1 MTKLWKRNFGQNT
14 SDVFSISFISL
25 FMDNNKNYI
34 RKIGSDIHS
43 MSFIIGAGFSK
54 NISDKYLSWGELL
67 KDMIHEMYA
76 KEMRSGYMNEWEIID
91 KYGYLGIASEYIRRK
106 GYHEAIDV
114 YIEQR
119 TPVLIC
125 NDEEGKYD
133 LKLGKEIQKDVDVS
147 LHRTLLNMKVKNI
160 YTFNYDNALDVYRDL
175 TYTSERARE
184 IRQSDSNLKQINDIL
199 SKVVSLKS
207 DLASSKGHSSDEYK
221 IADLKEDWDKRYEEI
236 INNPV
241 AQSVYDFQDCKGK
254 TKKEILDE
262 VYNAISLY
270 RQQILE
276 SVIQWNTHKQ
286 DAYFVVKKSGDIT
299 IGDARRNIFKL
310 HGSLRILDNK
320 NECIDYGFDYDNHTQ
335 YIIAQEDYD
344 SYSQKHEAFVDLMR
358 ISLLKDAYCI
368 IGFSCDDP
376 NFLLWI
382 NWVKDIVDR
391 EAAANKEEN
400 FWNKYFINVD
410 NEELAP
416 DKKLLLHN
424 HYIRIV
430 DLYKVYPTASSRKER
445 LLAFFDDINKMRTAK
460 SITNDFWEHFNFN
473 SSNSLQEKNT
483 VVYDKKKVDKIWNL
497 TKDNPFS
504 FFAKPFEYYRFY
516 FLERIRNVIKARQM
530 NESICKSFLMAANQ
544 DNLPLDVVL
553 DDDEVDYMSD
563 FVSSIEDVSL
573 KESYKLLIDEGMVLD
588 NKWRADGSEKTDKS
602 ILTSIMQCLFNFDFE
617 KCSKLIKGWIPHSQ
631 YFRTVRFMILA
642 SLSRGV
648 KKDEL
653 GNILTVHE
661 SNEYNNDQEYMVALE
676 LPLGLH
682 EYFWGDK
689 NFNAKSE
696 EIQSKI
702 EEIVSK
708 NKDVM
713 RLSDYFTRLQ
723 KELRK
728 EEKVMP
734 LGRSGRTM
742 TFGSSDSVTLGAIR
756 ILQVLVKLGFVTRNT
771 FARWVSNE
779 SVYQFVERIYTFYP
793 YPCLYFASQCTNKD
807 FSKRVAQLY
816 SFSSSEEIQKV
827 LPDILVKILRACS
840 SEHLS
845 EESKNTLYIYAT
857 AFIKRVHPKHWRKEF
872 KTLYRKQD
880 LGNRNEREYYETKY
894 TFAQKAVAYMD
905 DSSFS
910 HEIIDSILDK
920 GADMTHSDNALLI
933 AATKNIK
940 ELSTEQ
946 VRKIYSLMDNTTNEP
961 QVFVLFNMRNFMSK
975 RKFYN
980 WLEHLDKKLLKYPSL
995 ILAVSQV
1002 ARQCKRFENL
1012 ALSLLEESD
1021 YLWSTGINES
1031 DGHIVISGTQPID
1044 VDTFDRDVCIK
1055 GDAEIKAFNLIKT
1068 ELALLEKA
1076 QQSRFYEDWFQDWST
1091 EVYSMKLFLV
1101 RHYKSFE
1108 DSKEVDELIKKCEHL
1123 YLCISGQNS
1132 LQEKLVY
1139 QESYKVEEGI
1149 TELMKGVRTY
1159 GINHF
1164 LLEYEIIANLIMQH
1178 NTKALDMCIRH
1189 FSWAIAYKKY
1199 QNFFTSH
1206 NFQQTVLLILHIY
1219 KPYFIGKEVKEWNLH
1234 ANKDAIE
1241 FSMIKMNDWL
1251 KGFGLADSDWNAYQ
1265 PVYFYNEQ

>member
-1 MTKLWKRNFGQNT
+1 
-14 SDVFSISFISL
+14 
-25 FMDNNKNYI
+25 MDNNKNYI

-76 KEMRSGYMNEWEIID
+76 KEMRSGYMNEWEIIE

-184 IRQSDSNLKQINDIL
+184 IRQSDSNLKQINEIL
-199 SKVVSLKS
+199 SNVVSLKN
-207 DLASSKGHSSDEYK
+207 DLDSLKGPSSDEYK
-221 IADLKEDWDKRYEEI
+221 ISDLKEDFDKRYEEI
-236 INNPV
+236 VSNPV
-241 AQSVYDFQDCKGK
+241 AQRVYDFQDCKVK
-254 TKKEILDE
+254 TKEVILDE
-262 VYNAISLY
+262 IYNAISLY

-310 HGSLRILDNK
+310 HGSLRMLDNK
-320 NECIDYGFDYDNHTQ
+320 DEHIDYGFDYDNHTQ

-344 SYSQKHEAFVDLMR
+344 SYNQKHEAFVDLMR

-391 EAAANKEEN
+391 EVATNKEEN
-400 FWNKYFINVD
+400 FWNKYYINVD
-410 NEELAP
+410 NEELEQ
-416 DKKLLLHN
+416 DKKLLLNN
-424 HYIRIV
+424 HYIRVV
-430 DLYKVYPTASSRKER
+430 DLYKVYPTACDRKER
-445 LLAFFDDINKMRTAK
+445 LLAFFDDINKMQTAK

-473 SSNSLQEKNT
+473 SSNSLQGKNT
-483 VVYDKKKVDKIWNL
+483 VVYDKKKIDKVWNL

-504 FFAKPFEYYRFY
+504 FLSKPFEYYRFY
-516 FLERIRNVIKARQM
+516 FLERIRNVIKARLM
-530 NESICKSFLMAANQ
+530 DESICKSFLMAANQ

-553 DDDEVDYMSD
+553 DGDEVAYISD
-563 FVSSIEDVSL
+563 FVSSVDDISL
-573 KESYKLLIDEGMVLD
+573 KDNYKLLIDEGKLLD
-588 NKWRADGSEKTDKS
+588 NEWEADKS
-602 ILTSIMQCLFNFDFE
+602 DNTDQSVLNQITQSLFNFDFE
-617 KCSKLIKGWIPHSQ
+617 KCYKLIINWIPQSQ
-631 YFRTVRFMILA
+631 YYQTVRFMIQA
-642 SLSRGV
+642 SLRRKV
-648 KKDEL
+648 KVEEL
-653 GNILTVHE
+653 KNILTVHE
-661 SNEYNNDQEYMVALE
+661 SHEYNNDQEYMVALE

-696 EIQSKI
+696 AIQAKI

-771 FARWVSNE
+771 FARWFSNE
-779 SVYQFVERIYTFYP
+779 SVYRIVERLYTFYP

-807 FSKRVAQLY
+807 FSRRVAQLY
-816 SFSSSEEIQKV
+816 CFSGSEEIQKA
-827 LPDILVKILRACS
+827 LPDILVKILRACC
-840 SEHLS
+840 SEYLS
-845 EESKNTLYIYAT
+845 EERKNTLYIYAT

-872 KTLYRKQD
+872 KTLYRKQN
-880 LGNRNEREYYETKY
+880 LENRNEREFYETKY
-894 TFAQKAVAYMD
+894 SFAQQAVAYMD
-905 DSSFS
+905 DASFS

-920 GADMTHSDNALLI
+920 GADITHNDNALLI

-940 ELSTEQ
+940 ELSKEQ
-946 VRKIYSLMDNTTNEP
+946 IRKVYSLMDNTKNEP
-961 QVFVLFNMRNFMSK
+961 QVFILFNMRNLMPK
-975 RKFYN
+975 RKFYD
-980 WLEHLDKKLLKYPSL
+980 WLKHLDKKLLKYPSL

-1002 ARQCKRFENL
+1002 ARQSKRFENL
-1012 ALSLLEESD
+1012 ALNLLKESD
-1021 YLWSTGINES
+1021 YLWSTGIDEE
-1031 DGHIVISGTQPID
+1031 DGHVVVSGTQSID
-1044 VDTFDRDVCIK
+1044 VDSFDRDVPIR
-1055 GDAEIKAFNLIKT
+1055 GETETVAFERIKA
-1068 ELALLEKA
+1068 ELNLLEKA
-1076 QQSRFYEDWFQDWST
+1076 RQSRFYEDWFQDWST

-1101 RHYKSFE
+1101 RHYKSLSNNE
-1108 DSKEVDELIKKCEHL
+1108 DIDALIKKCESL
-1123 YLCISGQNS
+1123 YISISGQS
-1132 LQEKLVY
+1132 CPQEKLVQ

-1149 TELMKGVRTY
+1149 SELMKGVRTY
-1159 GINHF
+1159 GISHF
-1164 LLEYEIIANLIMQH
+1164 LLEYEIIANLILQH
-1178 NTKALDMCIRH
+1178 KTKALDMCIRH
-1189 FSWAIAYKKY
+1189 FSWAVAYKKY
-1199 QNFFTSH
+1199 QKFFVSH
-1206 NFQQTVLLILHIY
+1206 NFQQTVLLILRVY
-1219 KPYFIGKEVKEWNLH
+1219 KPYFMGKELEEWDLN
-1234 ANKDAIE
+1234 ADKNVVE
-1241 FSMIKMNDWL
+1241 SCMINMNTWL
-1251 KGFGLADSDWNAYQ
+1251 KSFGFEDVDWKMYK
-1265 PVYFYNEQ
+1265 PIFYYKEL

>member
-1 MTKLWKRNFGQNT
+1 MTTNT
-14 SDVFSISFISL
+14 NID
-25 FMDNNKNYI
+25 YI
-34 RKIGSDIHS
+34 RKIGSNIHS

-119 TPVLIC
+119 TPELIC
-125 NDEEGKYD
+125 NEEGKYD
-133 LKLGKEIQKDVDVS
+133 LKLGKEVLKDVDVF
-147 LHRTLLNMKVKNI
+147 LHRTLLNMMVKNI

-184 IRQSDSNLKQINDIL
+184 IRQSDSNLKQINEIL

-207 DLASSKGHSSDEYK
+207 DLASLKDHSSDEYK
-221 IADLKEDWDKRYEEI
+221 ISDLKENLDKRYEEI
-236 INNPV
+236 VNNPV
-241 AQSVYDFQDCKGK
+241 AQRVYDFQDCKGK

-262 VYNAISLY
+262 VCNATSLY

-310 HGSLRILDNK
+310 HGSLRKLDNK
-320 NECIDYGFDYDNHTQ
+320 EEYIDYGFDYDNHTQ

-344 SYSQKHEAFVDLMR
+344 SYNQKHEAFVDLMR

-391 EAAANKEEN
+391 EASANKEES
-400 FWNKYFINVD
+400 FWNKYYINVD
-410 NEELAP
+410 NKELDQ

-424 HYIRIV
+424 HYIRVV
-430 DLYKVYPTASSRKER
+430 DLYKVYPTASDRKER
-445 LLAFFDDINKMRTAK
+445 LLAFFDDINKMQTAK

-483 VVYDKKKVDKIWNL
+483 VVYDKKKIDKVWNL

-504 FFAKPFEYYRFY
+504 FLSKPFEYYRFY
-516 FLERIRNVIKARQM
+516 FLERIRNVIKARLM
-530 NESICKSFLMAANQ
+530 DESICKSFLMAANQ

-553 DDDEVDYMSD
+553 DDNEVAYISD
-563 FVSSIEDVSL
+563 FVSSVDDISL
-573 KESYKLLIDEGMVLD
+573 KEYYKLLIDEGVVLD
-588 NKWRADGSEKTDKS
+588 NEWKADESEKTDKN
-602 ILTSIMQCLFNFDFE
+602 ILTYITLCLFNFDFE
-617 KCSKLIKGWIPHSQ
+617 KCYKLIIDWTPQSQ
-631 YFRTVRFMILA
+631 YYQTIRFMIQA
-642 SLSRGV
+642 SLRRKV
-648 KKDEL
+648 KVEEL
-653 GNILTVHE
+653 ENILTVHE
-661 SNEYNNDQEYMVALE
+661 SHKYNNDQEYMVALE

-696 EIQSKI
+696 AIQAKI

-708 NKDVM
+708 NKDVI

-728 EEKVMP
+728 EEKVIP
-734 LGRSGRTM
+734 LGRSGRTI

-771 FARWVSNE
+771 FARWFSNE
-779 SVYQFVERIYTFYP
+779 SLYRIVERLYTFYP
-793 YPCLYFASQCTNKD
+793 YPCLYLASQCTNKD
-807 FSKRVAQLY
+807 FSRRVAQLY
-816 SFSSSEEIQKV
+816 CFSSSEEIQKA
-827 LPDILVKILRACS
+827 LPDIFVKILRACS
-840 SEHLS
+840 SEYLS
-845 EESKNTLYIYAT
+845 EERKNTLYIYAT
-857 AFIKRVHPKHWRKEF
+857 IFIKRVHPKHWRKEF
-872 KTLYRKQD
+872 RTLYRKQK
-880 LGNRNEREYYETKY
+880 LGYRNEREIYETKY
-894 TFAQKAVAYMD
+894 SFAQQAVAYMD
-905 DSSFS
+905 DASFS

-920 GADMTHSDNALLI
+920 GADITHNDNALLI

-940 ELSTEQ
+940 ELSKEQ
-946 VRKIYSLMDNTTNEP
+946 IRKVYSLMDNTMTEA
-961 QVFVLFNMRNFMSK
+961 QVFILFNMRNFMPK
-975 RKFYN
+975 RKFYD

-995 ILAVSQV
+995 ILAVSQI

-1012 ALSLLEESD
+1012 ALGLLEESD
-1021 YLWSTGINES
+1021 YLWSTGINEQ
-1031 DGHIVISGTQPID
+1031 DGHIFVSGTQSID

-1108 DSKEVDELIKKCEHL
+1108 NSKEVDELIKKCEHL
-1123 YLCISGQNS
+1123 YLRISGQNS
-1132 LQEKLVY
+1132 LQEKLIH

-1178 NTKALDMCIRH
+1178 STQALDICIRH
-1189 FSWAIAYKKY
+1189 FSWAITYKKY
-1199 QNFFTSH
+1199 QKFFVSH
-1206 NFQQTVLLILHIY
+1206 NFQATVLLILRVY
-1219 KPYFIGKEVKEWNLH
+1219 KSYFMGKDMEEWNLNVDKNVVE
-1234 ANKDAIE
+1234 AN
-1241 FSMIKMNDWL
+1241 MIKMNKWL
-1251 KGFGLADSDWNAYQ
+1251 KEFGLKDSDWDKYQ
-1265 PVYFYNEQ
+1265 PIYFYNEQ

>member
-1 MTKLWKRNFGQNT
+1 MGNSK
-14 SDVFSISFISL
+14 D
-25 FMDNNKNYI
+25 YI
-34 RKIGSDIHS
+34 RKIGSSIHS

-54 NISDKYLSWGELL
+54 NISDLYLSWGELL

-119 TPVLIC
+119 TPVLID
-125 NDEEGKYD
+125 NGDGTYD
-133 LKLGKEIQKDVDVS
+133 MRLGKNVLKDVDVA

-184 IRQSDSNLKQINDIL
+184 IRQSDSNLKQINEIL

-207 DLASSKGHSSDEYK
+207 DLASLKDYSSDEYK
-221 IADLKEDWDKRYEEI
+221 ITDLKENLDKQYEEI
-236 INNPV
+236 ESNPV
-241 AQSVYDFQDCKGK
+241 AQRVYDFQDCKGK

-262 VYNAISLY
+262 VYNATSLY

-310 HGSLRILDNK
+310 HGSLRKLDNK
-320 NECIDYGFDYDNHTQ
+320 DEYIDYGFDYDNHTQ

-344 SYSQKHEAFVDLMR
+344 SYNQKHEAFVDLMR

-424 HYIRIV
+424 HYIRVV
-430 DLYKVYPTASSRKER
+430 DLYKVYPTVNGRKER
-445 LLAFFDDINKMRTAK
+445 LLAFFDDINKMQTAK
-460 SITNDFWEHFNFN
+460 SVTNDFWEHFKFTLN
-473 SSNSLQEKNT
+473 NSLQEKNT
-483 VVYDKKKVDKIWNL
+483 VVYDKKKIDKVWNL

-504 FFAKPFEYYRFY
+504 FLSKPFEYYRFY
-516 FLERIRNVIKARQM
+516 FLERIRNVIKARLM
-530 NESICKSFLMAANQ
+530 DESICKSFLMAANQ

-553 DDDEVDYMSD
+553 DNDEVAYISD
-563 FVSSIEDVSL
+563 FVSSVTDISL
-573 KESYKLLIDEGMVLD
+573 KDNYNQLIDEGKLLD
-588 NKWRADGSEKTDKS
+588 NEWEAGESDNTDQS
-602 ILTSIMQCLFNFDFE
+602 VLNQITQSLFNFDFE
-617 KCSKLIKGWIPHSQ
+617 KCYKLIIHWTPQSQ
-631 YFRTVRFMILA
+631 YYQTIRFMIQA
-642 SLSRGV
+642 SLRRKV
-648 KKDEL
+648 KVEEL
-653 GNILTVHE
+653 KNILTVHE
-661 SNEYNNDQEYMVALE
+661 SHKYNNDQEYMVALE

-682 EYFWGDK
+682 EYFWGNK

-696 EIQSKI
+696 AIQSKI

-708 NKDVM
+708 NKDVI

-728 EEKVMP
+728 EEKVKP
-734 LGRSGRTM
+734 LGRSGRTV

-771 FARWVSNE
+771 FARWFSNE
-779 SVYQFVERIYTFYP
+779 SIYRIVERIYTFYP
-793 YPCLYFASQCTNKD
+793 YPCLYLASQYTNKD
-807 FSKRVAQLY
+807 FSRRVAQLY
-816 SFSSSEEIQKV
+816 CFSSSEAIQKA
-827 LPDILVKILRACS
+827 LPDIFVKILRACS
-840 SEHLS
+840 SECLS
-845 EESKNTLYIYAT
+845 EERKNTLYIYAT
-857 AFIKRVHPKHWRKEF
+857 AFIKCVHPKHWRKEF
-872 KTLYRKQD
+872 MTLYKKQN
-880 LGNRNEREYYETKY
+880 LGNRNEREFYETKY
-894 TFAQKAVAYMD
+894 SFAQQAVVYMD
-905 DSSFS
+905 DASFS
-910 HEIIDSILDK
+910 HEIIGSILDK
-920 GADMTHSDNALLI
+920 GADITHNDNVLLI

-940 ELSTEQ
+940 ELSKEQ
-946 VRKIYSLMDNTTNEP
+946 IRKVYFLMNNTKNEP
-961 QVFVLFNMRNFMSK
+961 QVFILFNMRNFIPK
-975 RKFYN
+975 RKFYD
-980 WLEHLDKKLLKYPSL
+980 WLEHLDKILLKSPSL
-995 ILAVSQV
+995 ILAVCHV

-1021 YLWSTGINES
+1021 YLWSTGINEQ
-1031 DGHIVISGTQPID
+1031 DGHIVVSDTLLID
-1044 VDTFDRDVCIK
+1044 VDTFDRDIRII

-1076 QQSRFYEDWFQDWST
+1076 QRSRFYEDCFQDWST

-1101 RHYKSFE
+1101 RHYNTFE

-1123 YLCISGQNS
+1123 YFRISGQNN
-1132 LQEKLVY
+1132 LQEKLIH

-1178 NTKALDMCIRH
+1178 CTQALDMCIRH
-1189 FSWAIAYKKY
+1189 FSWAVTYKKY
-1199 QNFFTSH
+1199 QKFFVSH
-1206 NFQQTVLLILHIY
+1206 NFQTTVLLILHVY
-1219 KPYFIGKEVKEWNLH
+1219 KPYFMGKDMEEWNLNVDKNVVE
-1234 ANKDAIE
+1234 AN
-1241 FSMIKMNDWL
+1241 MIKMNKWL
-1251 KGFGLADSDWNAYQ
+1251 KEFGLTDSDWDNYQ
-1265 PVYFYNEQ
+1265 PIYFYNEQ